1 MINRLTVRPAV
12 RALTE
17 GTLRI
22 DTMTLHP
29 LTVPVDDTAALTDE
43 YKEARQIGVIR
54 IGQTCLFFRVRMKT
68 YYIPYSEV
76 TRCFRRVMLVPARMC
91 CGRGDLSIENLVIC
105 GGADENGQEKEL
117 AQIELPGDKAA
128 KILMEELKQK
138 MPGIPFVCPPKAE
151 PAN

>member
-1 MINRLTVRPAV
+1 MKFYPVLESSLPEDSLKEEYQNAHAVGALRLGESNAF
-12 RALTE
+12 
-17 GTLRI
+17 
-22 DTMTLHP
+22 
-29 LTVPVDDTAALTDE
+29 
-43 YKEARQIGVIR
+43 IR
-54 IGQTCLFFRVRMKT
+54 MRFKT

-138 MPGIPFVCPPKAE
+138 MPGIPCVCPPKAE